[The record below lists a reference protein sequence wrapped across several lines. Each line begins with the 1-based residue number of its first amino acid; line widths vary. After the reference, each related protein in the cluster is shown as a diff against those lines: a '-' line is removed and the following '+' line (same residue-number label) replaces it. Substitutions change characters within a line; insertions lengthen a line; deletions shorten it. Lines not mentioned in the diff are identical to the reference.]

1 MSSTWNKLV
10 NLVIRPPRAQYDP
23 NEHLP
28 GPRFRIA
35 GVTHVRRD
43 IDLAGADGLTLK
55 CSHYE
60 PEVRGNDPLPCVIYL
75 HGNSGSRCDATE
87 AIRLLLPA
95 RITVFAVDLGG
106 SGMSEGEYVTLG
118 VRETKDVEC
127 IVNHLRDQGLTSK
140 IGLWGT
146 SMGAVTAIMY
156 ANRDPSIAGVV
167 LDSPFSSL
175 PKLMLELVAQ
185 FTKGSRVGVPK
196 MAARMA
202 LSFVRSSVKSRA
214 KFDINDLDLRKVA
227 PSTFCPALFAH
238 GKDDDFI
245 PPHHSETL
253 HELYAG
259 DKNYIAIDGDHNSP
273 RPAFFF
279 DSTVIFFCNVLDPPP
294 TSYQAGAMGRGSA
307 NGLGPPVGA
316 IRGRDPGGRDV
327 DRRGSPAPVELVRRR
342 HEPRETPEEDDGASV
357 SENVATL
364 VAMGF
369 DEAKARAALRRF
381 RQKRAAARAFAGDVH
396 IRALLDELAG
406 GADEQAREKRQRVQ
420 AARAG
425 LHRAL
430 AEDAGRAASDDA
442 DDAELDEAA
451 RRDGAAG
458 WDPPRAR
465 LLAHALCAALAADP
479 AGAGPE
485 AVVASR
491 LLVALARLAR
501 RVDDAAARAPKAA
514 ERVVAALVDGVDTLD
529 ALCRAVVASCVEIKI
544 LRRVRAES
552 STRRTG

>member
-43 IDLAGADGLTLK
+43 VDIEGADGLTLK

-60 PEVRGNDPLPCVIYL
+60 PEVRGDDPLPCVIYL

-118 VRETKDVEC
+118 VRETTDVEC

-156 ANRDPSIAGVV
+156 ASRDPSIAGLV

-175 PKLMLELVAQ
+175 PKLMLELVSQ

-214 KFDINDLDLRKVA
+214 KFDINDLDLKKIA
-227 PSTFCPALFAH
+227 PATFCPALFAH

-279 DSTVIFFCNVLDPPP
+279 DSTVIFFCNVLDPPA
-294 TSYQAGAMGRGSA
+294 TTYSAGAIGRGAATLNSTLNSNPHPA
-307 NGLGPPVGA
+307 VGSRNNLGV
-316 IRGRDPGGRDV
+316 DV
-327 DRRGSPAPVELVRRR
+327 TRRGSPAPVEFVRRR
-342 HEPRETPEEDDGASV
+342 HQPREE
-357 SENVATL
+357 
-364 VAMGF
+364 
-369 DEAKARAALRRF
+369 ARASPV
-381 RQKRAAARAFAGDVH
+381 G
-396 IRALLDELAG
+396 
-406 GADEQAREKRQRVQ
+406 
-420 AARAG
+420 
-425 LHRAL
+425 
-430 AEDAGRAASDDA
+430 
-442 DDAELDEAA
+442 
-451 RRDGAAG
+451 
-458 WDPPRAR
+458 
-465 LLAHALCAALAADP
+465 
-479 AGAGPE
+479 
-485 AVVASR
+485 
-491 LLVALARLAR
+491 
-501 RVDDAAARAPKAA
+501 
-514 ERVVAALVDGVDTLD
+514 
-529 ALCRAVVASCVEIKI
+529 
-544 LRRVRAES
+544 
-552 STRRTG
+552 